1 MRISVLLIAAIVSVS
16 VNVQAQKSNFLKY
29 FEIIKIKGND
39 NLVTLSKGEEIQVI
53 VWNGQDDFAQQA
65 ASLLA
70 QGYVQ
75 VGTWIGLP
83 NYTDKANKKRAIK
96 EAKKRGVQV
105 VMSSSMFLSSNFY
118 ILQKNPPK
126 LQQTSISAKQ
136 QSGPRLG
143 VELRDLTIEE
153 RQQIERNKGAYVTNV
168 LEDLPAFEANI
179 IPGDILIEVNGLEV
193 KNTEQAIVLINAA
206 EAGKDLIITVIRKG
220 TEREIT
226 VKL

>member
-16 VNVQAQKSNFLKY
+16 VNVQAQKSSFLKY

-39 NLVTLSKGEEIQVI
+39 NLVTLSKDEEVQVI
-53 VWNGQDDFAQQA
+53 IWNGQDDFAQQT
-65 ASLLA
+65 ASLQA
-70 QGYVQ
+70 RGYVQ

-83 NYTDKANKKRAIK
+83 NYTDKANKKRALK
-96 EAKKRGVQV
+96 EARKREVQV

-126 LQQTSISAKQ
+126 AQKSAVTTNQQP
-136 QSGPRLG
+136 GPRLG
-143 VELRDLTIEE
+143 IELRDLTIEE
-153 RQQIERNKGAYVTNV
+153 RQLIERNKGAYVTNV
-168 LEDLPAFEANI
+168 VEDLLAFEANI
-179 IPGDILIEVNGLEV
+179 IPGDFLIKVNGLEV

-226 VKL
+226 IKL